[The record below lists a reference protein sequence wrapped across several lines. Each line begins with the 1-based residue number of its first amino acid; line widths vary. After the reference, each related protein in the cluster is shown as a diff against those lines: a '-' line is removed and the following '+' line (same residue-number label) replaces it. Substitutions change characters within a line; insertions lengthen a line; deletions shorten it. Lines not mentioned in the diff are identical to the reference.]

1 MKTAIIGYTG
11 FVGSNIAQNM
21 KFDDYYNS
29 KNILDIKD
37 KEYDLLVCSGI
48 RAEKYLANKYPERD
62 LEEIKAFLKNLESL
76 KRVGKIVFI
85 STIDVYKNPIDV
97 TEDTKIDENGLQPYG
112 KNRFFAE
119 KYIQDNFDDYLII
132 RLPGLFGKN
141 LKKNFLYDMI
151 TKIPTMVV
159 KEKYLSILN
168 KLENKEKDIFI
179 NSYDRN
185 IDNNYV
191 YNNKN
196 RIELISILEKIGFT
210 SINFTDSRS
219 FFQFYN
225 LNKLSK
231 DIKVALEKKIKKLNI
246 SSEPISAKVIAKEV
260 FGYEMKN
267 IIKEKL
273 PLNYNFKSKYFE
285 LFDGKN
291 GYLYSKE
298 EIIEDI
304 KNFVKEMEK

>member
-97 TEDTKIDENGLQPYG
+97 TEDTEIDENGLQPYG

-119 KYIQDNFDDYLII
+119 KYIQDNFSDYLII

>member
-1 MKTAIIGYTG
+1 MKTALIGYTG

-37 KEYDLLVCSGI
+37 KEYDFLVCSGI

>member
-1 MKTAIIGYTG
+1 MKTALIGYTG

-21 KFDDYYNS
+21 KFNDYYNS

-37 KEYDLLVCSGI
+37 KEYDFLVCSGI

-168 KLENKEKDIFI
+168 KLENEEKDIFI

>member
-1 MKTAIIGYTG
+1 
-11 FVGSNIAQNM
+11 
-21 KFDDYYNS
+21 
-29 KNILDIKD
+29 
-37 KEYDLLVCSGI
+37 
-48 RAEKYLANKYPERD
+48 
-62 LEEIKAFLKNLESL
+62 
-76 KRVGKIVFI
+76 
-85 STIDVYKNPIDV
+85 
-97 TEDTKIDENGLQPYG
+97 
-112 KNRFFAE
+112 
-119 KYIQDNFDDYLII
+119 
-132 RLPGLFGKN
+132 
-141 LKKNFLYDMI
+141 MI

>member
-97 TEDTKIDENGLQPYG
+97 TEDTEIDENGLQPYG

-119 KYIQDNFDDYLII
+119 KYIQDNFYDYLII

-304 KNFVKEMEK
+304 KNFVKKMEK

>member
-97 TEDTKIDENGLQPYG
+97 TEDTEIDENGLQPYG